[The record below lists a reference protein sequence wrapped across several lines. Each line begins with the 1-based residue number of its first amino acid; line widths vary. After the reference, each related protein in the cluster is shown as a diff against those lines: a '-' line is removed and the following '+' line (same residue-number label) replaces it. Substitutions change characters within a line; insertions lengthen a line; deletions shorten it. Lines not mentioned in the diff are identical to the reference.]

1 MKKLLCWLGIHRWN
15 YYHWSQGAVRLCL
28 WCYKR
33 QVWVDAECAEGFAG
47 YEAGAWVTKKD
58 PEVTDKA

>member
-15 YYHWSQGAVRLCL
+15 YYRWSRGAVRLCL
-28 WCYKR
+28 WCYEK
-33 QVWVDAECAEGFAG
+33 QLWEG
-47 YEAGAWVTKKD
+47 GAWVTEKD